1 MADIFPLRAR
11 ALTVRFGD
19 STVLHRATF
28 ELAEGA
34 RIAVLGAN
42 GAGKSVL
49 LRALHGLIE
58 PTTGEITWG
67 GSTQRPREQAM
78 VFQRPV
84 VLRRS
89 ALANIEYAL
98 AVNGVSGPKRRQ
110 RAREALERV
119 ALGYTAE
126 RPARVLSGGEQQRLA
141 LARAWA
147 LAPRVLFLDEPT
159 ASLDPRSAA
168 EVERVI
174 SEIHASG
181 TAVRRRHACARL
193 RAAHVRR
200 GAAVER
206 RRGRGAH
213 AHRALLH
220 QSRNARRRKIPQ
232 RGAAMERYLA
242 RLYSRISIAWL
253 AAAFIAA
260 TLLASTGAQGRGLHH
275 GRVDHLDRAIGP
287 VQAPAARGEEGLS
300 ASTSA
305 WSRSARGRRST
316 WDGAGMPTW
325 NSSTTRWPRRNSSPR
340 VSA

>member
-11 ALTVRFGD
+11 SLTVRFGD

-28 ELAEGA
+28 ELTQGA

-49 LRALHGLIE
+49 LRALHGLIQ
-58 PTTGEITWG
+58 PTAGEITWG
-67 GSTQRPREQAM
+67 GSTRRPREQAM

-174 SEIHASG
+174 GEIHASG
-181 TAVRRRHACARL
+181 TAI
-193 RAAHVRR
+193 
-200 GAAVER
+200 GF
-206 RRGRGAH
+206 
-213 AHRALLH
+213 
-220 QSRNARRRKIPQ
+220 ARRMSDEVVLLSD
-232 RGAAMERYLA
+232 GEVAERTPTA
-242 RLYSRISIAWL
+242 RFFTNPETPEGEKFLKGELPWNGIS
-253 AAAFIAA
+253 
-260 TLLASTGAQGRGLHH
+260 H
-275 GRVDHLDRAIGP
+275 G
-287 VQAPAARGEEGLS
+287 S
-300 ASTSA
+300 
-305 WSRSARGRRST
+305 
-316 WDGAGMPTW
+316 
-325 NSSTTRWPRRNSSPR
+325 
-340 VSA
+340 

>member
-159 ASLDPRSAA
+159 ASLDPRSAT

-181 TAVRRRHACARL
+181 TAIVVATHAL
-193 RAAHVRR
+193 
-200 GAAVER
+200 GF
-206 RRGRGAH
+206 
-213 AHRALLH
+213 
-220 QSRNARRRKIPQ
+220 ARRMADDVVLLSD
-232 RGAAMERYLA
+232 GEVAER
-242 RLYSRISIAWL
+242 
-253 AAAFIAA
+253 
-260 TLLASTGAQGRGLHH
+260 T
-275 GRVDHLDRAIGP
+275 
-287 VQAPAARGEEGLS
+287 PAARFFTHPETPEGENFLKGELPWNGMS
-300 ASTSA
+300 HASS
-305 WSRSARGRRST
+305 
-316 WDGAGMPTW
+316 GA
-325 NSSTTRWPRRNSSPR
+325 
-340 VSA
+340 